1 MSILFTPKKVGEVE
15 IKNRFVHSGTTES
28 MAESS
33 GKVTDQLVNRYGKL
47 AENDVGLIFPGA
59 MYVQTSG
66 RHSKLAT
73 GIQSDAMI
81 PGLKR
86 LVDEIHSKGGVV
98 FFQLNHAG
106 RQTTKQITG
115 MKPIGPSAY
124 KRDPALLVKPREM
137 SEADIQNTIQAFG
150 KAAGRAAEAGADG
163 VQIHAAHGY
172 LISQFLSP
180 FFNVRKDSWGGSD
193 EGRFRFLEET
203 YKEVRKNL
211 PQGKAVT
218 VKLNTNDFTPKAG
231 ITPTLAAKY
240 AGWLKELGIDG
251 VEVSQGSVYALMN
264 VMRGGIP
271 VKEMLQSQAAWKR
284 PAAWVLLK
292 QMQGKFDLVEGYNLE
307 AAKKVK
313 PALGDVP
320 LILVGG
326 LRRTSHME
334 EILEQGYAD
343 FISMSRPFIREPD
356 LVRKFEEGKAE
367 EVSCIS
373 CNKCFAAMIADRPIR
388 CFCTE

>member
-59 MYVQTSG
+59 MYVQPSG

-73 GIQSDAMI
+73 GIHSDAMI

-211 PQGKAVT
+211 PQGAAVT

-307 AAKKVK
+307 AAKKAK
-313 PALGDVP
+313 PALGYIP
-320 LILVGG
+320 LMLVGG

-356 LVRKFEEGKAE
+356 LVRKFEEGESE

-373 CNKCFAAMIADRPIR
+373 CNKCFAAIVHDHPVR
-388 CFCTE
+388 CSG